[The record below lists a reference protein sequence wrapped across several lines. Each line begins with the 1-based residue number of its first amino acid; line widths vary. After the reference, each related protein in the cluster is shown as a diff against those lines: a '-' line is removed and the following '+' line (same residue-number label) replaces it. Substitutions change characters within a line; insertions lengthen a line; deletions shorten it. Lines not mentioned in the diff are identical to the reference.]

1 MISQQILQHVLGAR
15 LVVADLSFHNPNVF
29 YELAIRHATGLP
41 TVLISRAAES
51 VPFDVADLRVLRVD
65 MTDLYS
71 FVPQM
76 EAWRAELTQHAR
88 QALEQPDA
96 AVTPITLLGGVQLL
110 ARLES

>member
-1 MISQQILQHVLGAR
+1 LGAR

-29 YELAIRHATGLP
+29 YELAIRHATKLP
-41 TVLISRAAES
+41 TVLISRTAER
-51 VPFDVADLRVLRVD
+51 VPFDIADLRVVFLD
-65 MTDLYS
+65 MNDIYT

-96 AVTPITLLGGVQLL
+96 AVTPITLLGG
-110 ARLES
+110 AFGGNAD